1 MSILPFYLPLNLLV
15 FANANATPNIF
26 ETILVVFLILDETTG
41 RERFRDASVY

>member
-15 FANANATPNIF
+15 FANATPNIF
-26 ETILVVFLILDETTG
+26 EKILVVFLILDETTG